1 MPFLLL
7 LHLLAVRA
15 TITTSI
21 LAIAAA
27 SSGASLAIATIAPIL
42 AILATLALA
51 LANKQIADR
60 LVRVAAKAAHDAI
73 HTADGATHYITSHAC
88 DLTHRLVTELEG
100 VSYRGQPT

>member
-1 MPFLLL
+1 MLLP
-7 LHLLAVRA
+7 LHLLAVRT

-27 SSGASLAIATIAPIL
+27 SGGASLAIAAIL

-60 LVRVAAKAAHDAI
+60 LVGVAAKAAHDAI
-73 HTADGATHYITSHAC
+73 HTADGAAHYITSHAR

-100 VSYRGQPT
+100 VPYRGQPT